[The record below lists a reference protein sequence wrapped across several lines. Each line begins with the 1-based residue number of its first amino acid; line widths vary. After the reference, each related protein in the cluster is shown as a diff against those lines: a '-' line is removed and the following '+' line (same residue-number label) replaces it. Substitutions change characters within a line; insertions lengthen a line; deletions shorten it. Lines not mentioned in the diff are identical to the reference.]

1 MSINSSSIS
10 TFITSLDKGL
20 MTPNRFRVEFFLPRG
35 INDNANPNAFN
46 IDSTA
51 DRITPFQIKMNQ
63 NEKVNV
69 FCHTAS
75 LPMRALSVWDHKMWD
90 TPYKVPNSHQA
101 YEPVTFSFY
110 ADSEMNTRRYFEV
123 WMGTVM
129 NLTSNTTNYYDEFV
143 SDVNI
148 ITMDREGKDTYRVT
162 LLEAF
167 PLNIG
172 AVDLAY
178 SNMNSVAII
187 NVTMAFKYWKSEI

>member
-1 MSINSSSIS
+1 
-10 TFITSLDKGL
+10 
-20 MTPNRFRVEFFLPRG
+20 
-35 INDNANPNAFN
+35 
-46 IDSTA
+46 
-51 DRITPFQIKMNQ
+51 
-63 NEKVNV
+63 
-69 FCHTAS
+69 
-75 LPMRALSVWDHKMWD
+75 
-90 TPYKVPNSHQA
+90 
-101 YEPVTFSFY
+101 
-110 ADSEMNTRRYFEV
+110 
-123 WMGTVM
+123 MGTVM